1 MTPSESGFTLVEIAI
16 VLLVVAVLLG
26 YTVALFPKQQE
37 LKKYRA
43 AEQEMDQIIGAI
55 VGFAQVNG
63 RLPCPAIPNTA
74 GAEDGGGAANCNN
87 FGGFPPAN
95 TLGLTGRLNADSL
108 MLDPWGNPYRYYV
121 ANADADADGISDFV
135 RSNEMRDIGLVD
147 VIDLVIP
154 LGGANDT
161 YTDLDGTYVIC
172 DRADATLDDICDA
185 PAVEVFGNAPVTGG
199 PYGGAPFVLI
209 SHGKNWNDAAAA
221 GDELVN
227 FGANLTNDAT
237 LAMGLGPSGNQY
249 LLKDAGGGETTFV
262 RRTTG
267 FADDFDDIVKWGSPN
282 ILFSKM
288 IEAGQLP

>member
-1 MTPSESGFTLVEIAI
+1 MRVMKPSESGFTLVEIAI
-16 VLLVVAVLLG
+16 VLLIVGVLLG
-26 YTVALFPKQQE
+26 YTVALLPKQQE
-37 LKKYRA
+37 LKKYREA
-43 AEQEMDQIIGAI
+43 DQEMDQIIGAI

-74 GAEDGGGAANCNN
+74 GDEDGGGGADCNN
-87 FGGFPPAN
+87 FGGFVPLN
-95 TLGLTGRLNADSL
+95 TLGLTGRTNADSL

-121 ANADADADGISDFV
+121 TDNDFNAAGGSDFV
-135 RSNEMRDIGLVD
+135 RSGEMRVVGLVD
-147 VIDLVIP
+147 SNID
-154 LGGANDT
+154 N
-161 YTDLDGTYVIC
+161 YTDLDGGYVIC

-199 PYGGAPFVLI
+199 PYGGAPFVLV
-209 SHGKNWNDAAAA
+209 SHGKNWNDAPPA

-249 LLKDAGGGETTFV
+249 RLKDAGGGETTFV

-282 ILFSKM
+282 LLFSKM
-288 IEAGQLP
+288 IDAGQLP

>member
-121 ANADADADGISDFV
+121 TNNDFDPPGATPPDGLSDFV
-135 RSNEMRDIGLVD
+135 ESGAMRAVGLVD
-147 VIDLVIP
+147 S
-154 LGGANDT
+154 DT
-161 YTDLDGTYVIC
+161 DGYTDLDGTYVIC